1 MTAKTFP
8 SLLALTGFVLVS
20 ILGLILG
27 CFFLGCSKTRT
38 EIIPPETEIPA
49 LEAEPRE
56 EELPDLADTITRYF
70 RQVEAAGGGAGLP
83 DLPDRDAFIEDF
95 WRWSLGE
102 AGLPE
107 ETARKT
113 AAAAVEGP
121 AFIMDMLAAVQGD
134 PFLHLLVDKKHPLRK
149 DYAPD
154 DLAELSGGSYGVTR
168 GGLMLRKE
176 AVAALEEMA
185 AAARAEGVTLTA
197 GSAYRSYEY
206 QADLY
211 ARNVEEL
218 GQEEADRES
227 ARPGCSQHQ
236 LGLVVDFSPIN
247 DSFAR
252 TAAGQWVL
260 KNSGRFG
267 WSISFPDGYEEAT
280 GYRWESWHYRYVGR
294 ELAWFIDTYF
304 DGIQQYALQFIYAW
318 EEEEGVSNDDP

>member
-1 MTAKTFP
+1 MTAKTFL
-8 SLLALTGFVLVS
+8 SLLALVVFVFS
-20 ILGLILG
+20 GC
-27 CFFLGCSKTRT
+27 CFFSCSKARPEIVPAGT
-38 EIIPPETEIPA
+38 ETPA
-49 LEAEPRE
+49 PEAEPQE
-56 EELPDLADTITRYF
+56 EELPDLADTIARYF
-70 RQVEAAGGGAGLP
+70 RQMEAGGAAAGLP
-83 DLPDRDAFIEDF
+83 DREVFIEDF

-107 ETARKT
+107 ETARKVAAT
-113 AAAAVEGP
+113 AAEGP

-134 PFLHLLVDKKHPLRK
+134 PFLRLLVDKKHPLSE
-149 DYAPD
+149 DYAPE
-154 DLAELSGGSYGVTR
+154 DLVELRGGSYGVTR
-168 GGLMLRKE
+168 RGLMLRKE
-176 AVAALEEMA
+176 AAGALEEMA

-211 ARNVEEL
+211 ARNVREL
-218 GQEEADRES
+218 GQEAADRES

-236 LGLVVDFSPIN
+236 LGLAVDFSPID

-260 KNSGRFG
+260 KNAGRFG

-294 ELAWFIDTYF
+294 ELAWFINTYF
-304 DGIQQYALQFIYAW
+304 DGIQQYALQFIHAW
-318 EEEEGVSNDDP
+318 EAESNDDP